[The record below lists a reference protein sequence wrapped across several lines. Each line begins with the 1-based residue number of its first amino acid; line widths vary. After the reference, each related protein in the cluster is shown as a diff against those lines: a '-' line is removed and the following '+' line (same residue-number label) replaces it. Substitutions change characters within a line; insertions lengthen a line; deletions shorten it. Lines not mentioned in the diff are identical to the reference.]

1 MKHDWNVAL
10 NTDHLAVN
18 GPHKNIVLLLIIL
31 TREAAPEETM
41 LQRVN
46 WYHSITASLKH
57 FRSRFTYKLLL
68 LGDFCQVISYRNIL
82 CSDEYVEEGCL
93 YLYLG

>member
-1 MKHDWNVAL
+1 MGATK
-10 NTDHLAVN
+10 TS
-18 GPHKNIVLLLIIL
+18 IIIDYFDQGA
-31 TREAAPEETM
+31 REETM
-41 LQRVN
+41 LESQLLS
-46 WYHSITASLKH
+46 SITASLKH

-93 YLYLG
+93 YL